1 MDLSPILVVR
11 GTQCARKQHIRG
23 CGPVLQRLPEQVG
36 QRGQRG
42 HVDKRRHNHARL
54 LRIGRPFEHPGRNL
68 QPAIRSRPA
77 QCAAKRHAI
86 GLRDCLVDRH
96 PHPKPRMPGIQKCSK
111 HRPVGVLKPC
121 STTPYAHTPP
131 WVIGHRRR
139 RSVCQLC
146 RCRPAAQVRPGHIP
160 RRLSCCTNILPG
172 LPNGGLSHPPAVL
185 SYRRFR

>member
-1 MDLSPILVVR
+1 MDLSPILVAR

-77 QCAAKRHAI
+77 QCAAKRRAI

-121 STTPYAHTPP
+121 STTRCARTRASGAGFTHKPVGSLTEDCAGRSLIEAIREEQHD
-131 WVIGHRRR
+131 RRPSGVLR
-139 RSVCQLC
+139 RA
-146 RCRPAAQVRPGHIP
+146 P
-160 RRLSCCTNILPG
+160 
-172 LPNGGLSHPPAVL
+172 
-185 SYRRFR
+185 

>member
-23 CGPVLQRLPEQVG
+23 CGPILQRLPEQVG

-111 HRPVGVLKPC
+111 HRPVGVLKPY
-121 STTPYAHTPP
+121 STTTSGPTPSSAGRRPRPTAPSAERAAGALRYARAP
-131 WVIGHRRR
+131 
-139 RSVCQLC
+139 
-146 RCRPAAQVRPGHIP
+146 RPG
-160 RRLSCCTNILPG
+160 LLPC
-172 LPNGGLSHPPAVL
+172 PPTKAQITVGLSLRLDEKRGARQH
-185 SYRRFR
+185 